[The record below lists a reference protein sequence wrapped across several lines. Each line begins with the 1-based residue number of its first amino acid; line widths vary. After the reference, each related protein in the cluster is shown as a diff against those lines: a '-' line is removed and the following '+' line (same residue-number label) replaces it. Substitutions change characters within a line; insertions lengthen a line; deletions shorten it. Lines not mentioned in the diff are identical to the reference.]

1 MSDLQ
6 QNQQFIQ
13 ASQLHKNGKIN
24 EAKNLYLS
32 LLAAYS
38 SSPRLLNNL
47 AMIECQQGYFEPGLE
62 YLEKSLA
69 IDPNQF
75 SVYGNRGAALFALN
89 RFDEAYTNYNI
100 GIALNSNYAEAYYN
114 RGILHEKYDRH
125 QEALADYD
133 KAIELKPSYA
143 KAYNNRGNV
152 YKALKRYEEA
162 LSSYEYAI
170 KLNPHHAEAHYNR
183 GVILNE
189 LKRYQDAFNSYHQA
203 IALKDNY
210 VDAYNNCGNVV
221 MELKRFEEA
230 LTCFQKAIEINPNYA
245 YAYNG
250 QGNVLMELKRFDEAL
265 LSYEKAI
272 ALNSQSPDPHNGK
285 SNALQ
290 ELKRFDDAVTG
301 YEKAIALNPASADT
315 YANRGLAM
323 QGMKNFDEA
332 LQNFDKAIELNPEMA
347 DPYWN
352 KALLRILMGEYEEGW
367 QLYEYRR
374 HRSGKQESYPI
385 YDQPLWLGQESIA
398 DKILYIYPEQGL
410 GDFIQFCRY
419 VPLVEKL
426 GAKVILKVP
435 NPLYAMI
442 KTMGLNAKIVRN
454 DEKVDEFDFHCPIMS
469 LPLAFKTTVETI
481 PNNIPYLYSDQFK
494 KSYWERKFAY
504 ASNSLKVGLVW
515 SGSKDH
521 KKDHDRSLRLEQLA
535 PILDLPV
542 TFYSLQKE
550 VREQDKITLSKL
562 NQIQED
568 HEELNDFSDTAAMVD
583 CLDLIISVD
592 TSVAHLA
599 GAMGK
604 NVWILISYLPD
615 YRWMLDRDDTPWYPT
630 ARLFRQPNV
639 GDWDNAILNV
649 RSALEKLLKNQNL
662 NATKPS

>member
-13 ASQLHKNGKIN
+13 ALQLHRNGKIN

-32 LLAAYS
+32 LMAAYS
-38 SSPRLLNNL
+38 GSPRLLNNL
-47 AMIECQQGYFEPGLE
+47 AMIEFQQGQFELGLE
-62 YLEKSLA
+62 YLDESLD

-75 SVYGNRGAALFALN
+75 AAYGNRGAAWFALN
-89 RFDEAYTNYNI
+89 RFDEAYSDYNKA
-100 GIALNSNYAEAYYN
+100 IALNSHYAEGYYN

-133 KAIELKPSYA
+133 KAIELKPNYTN
-143 KAYNNRGNV
+143 AYNNCGNV
-152 YKALKRYEEA
+152 YKKLKQYEEA
-162 LSSYEYAI
+162 LLSYDYAI
-170 KLNPHHAEAHYNR
+170 KLNSRHAEAHYNR

-189 LKRYQDAFNSYHQA
+189 QKKYQEALDSYHQA

-210 VDAYNNCGNVV
+210 VDAYNNCGNVLIV
-221 MELKRFEEA
+221 LKRFGEA
-230 LTCFQKAIEINPNYA
+230 LDYFQKVIEIDPNYA

-265 LSYEKAI
+265 LSYEKSI
-272 ALNSQSPDPHNGK
+272 ALNSQSADPHNGK

-301 YEKAIALNPASADT
+301 YEKAIALNPDSADS

-323 QGMKNFDEA
+323 QGMKNFEEA
-332 LQNFDKAIELNPEMA
+332 LLSYDKAIELNPETA

-352 KALLRILMGEYEEGW
+352 KALLKILMGEYEEGW

-374 HRSGKQESYPI
+374 YKQDLKGSYPT
-385 YDQPLWLGQESIA
+385 YEQPLWLGQESVA
-398 DKILYIYPEQGL
+398 DKTLYIYPEQGL

-419 VPLVEKL
+419 VPLVENL
-426 GAKVILKVP
+426 GARVILKVP
-435 NPLYAMI
+435 NALYAMI
-442 KTMGLNAKIVRN
+442 KTMGLNAKILRN

-469 LPLAFKTTVETI
+469 LPLAFKTTIETI
-481 PNNIPYLYSDQFK
+481 PNNIPYFFSDHFK

-562 NQIQED
+562 NQIKQY

-615 YRWMLDRDDTPWYPT
+615 YRWMLDREDTPWYPT
-630 ARLFRQPNV
+630 ARLFRQANV
-639 GDWDNAILNV
+639 GDWDSAILKV
-649 RSALEKLLKNQNL
+649 RKAFEELLISK
-662 NATKPS
+662 A